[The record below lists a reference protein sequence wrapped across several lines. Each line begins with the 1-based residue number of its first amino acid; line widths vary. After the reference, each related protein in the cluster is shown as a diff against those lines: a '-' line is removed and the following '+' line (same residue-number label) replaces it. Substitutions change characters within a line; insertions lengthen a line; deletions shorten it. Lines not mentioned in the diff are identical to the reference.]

1 MSFINVEGKFWEL
14 TPSQRRAIVSN
25 LGLSEPIDEHFPESQ
40 RYQYVF
46 KRAAKRGLTDKLE
59 EAVREVMP

>member
-1 MSFINVEGKFWEL
+1 MSFDLVGKFWEL
-14 TPSQRRAIVSN
+14 TPSQRRKICVD